1 LSRKGRGIGL
11 LGQILRYA
19 LTRTGL
25 LTLVFGSVRAFTRSR
40 ADLPHPDIMLLA
52 APFIVDIKPGKSHRV
67 LPVEGFYVNGHVQR
81 TQSSGSIHVR
91 SSDPFAAPAIR
102 YRFLATEG
110 DRRAAIAVIRR
121 IREIM
126 QSPPLRDFVAEEMH
140 PGPAVQSDDQILE
153 FLRTQGLVTHHMV
166 GTCRMGQDAMAVVDE
181 RLRVHG
187 IEGLRIADAS
197 VMPTIPSGNTAVPT
211 MMIGEK
217 CSDMVLADAE
227 AADRQRMAVNA

>member
-1 LSRKGRGIGL
+1 
-11 LGQILRYA
+11 
-19 LTRTGL
+19 
-25 LTLVFGSVRAFTRSR
+25 
-40 ADLPHPDIMLLA
+40 MLLA